1 MVPFGEKPRDRAE
14 IIHAGAYKLGSLRS
28 GASLAVWADVVDL
41 IQKQAKDSGISP
53 ELPDL
58 LATIYHRALEA
69 GHGDEDVAA
78 LYKVLGGA

>member
-1 MVPFGEKPRDRAE
+1 MISFGAPPRNRAE
-14 IIHAGAYKLGSLRS
+14 IIHADAYGLASLHP

-41 IQKQAKDSGISP
+41 IQKQAKDSGISA

-58 LATIYHRALEA
+58 LATIYHRALDA

-78 LYKVLGGA
+78 LYKVLGG